1 MPEEE
6 KEKNAQEP
14 KVGVFVC
21 HCGGNISDVI
31 DVKRVTE
38 EVSKIPGVE
47 VARDYLFMCSDPG
60 QKLIADAIRNDGINR
75 VVVAACSPRLHELT
89 FRRKL
94 VDSGLNPYLLE
105 QANIREQASWVHKT
119 DPGGATAK
127 AVRLAAA
134 AVEKVKLMKPLDRIE
149 VESLP
154 YAAVIGGGVAGIRTA
169 LDLADKGSQV
179 FLIEKTPFL
188 GGNMPKLDRLFPT
201 EDVAKE
207 ILGRLLEELR
217 ANEKVNVHTL
227 TELTGTE
234 GYIGN
239 FKLQVRKTS
248 RGFKRALSD
257 EEYERVLEACPEE
270 VEDAFNEGLSRR
282 KAIYR
287 PYRQAYPEAPAID
300 WETCTGCGK
309 CRDMLGEQVVDLE
322 RRQEDLEIEA
332 GTVIVATGFRHYE
345 PYEGEYGYRESE
357 QVITLPQLIRLLDPE
372 GPTRG
377 ELSLDGRR
385 IRNIGFIHCVGS
397 RQQEGVNRPGKDGKL
412 NEHCSRVCCTATLQ
426 AAKEIKKRHPG
437 VRLFDFYQDIRTYG
451 RDHETVYYEEAS
463 RNGTLFFRYDPN
475 EPPSVDRNTD
485 GKGPPLTVKVRD
497 LLTMK
502 EEVEVD
508 LDLLVLATGMVP
520 PEIDEVIQPFKLP
533 VGSDRFLLE
542 IHPKLRPVE
551 SAIGGV
557 YLAGTAQAPM
567 DITETTA
574 AASAAGVKAAAILQ
588 GKRVELEP
596 YVAKVDEALC
606 EGVGACVE
614 ACHYKGAITLVD
626 REVDGR
632 KVKRAEVNFALC
644 KGCGACVAVC
654 PRRALDVNGFE
665 IRQFEAMMNAIAG
678 A

>member
-1 MPEEE
+1 MPEQE
-6 KEKNAQEP
+6 KEKKVQEA

-31 DVKRVTE
+31 DVEKVAE

-47 VARDYLFMCSDPG
+47 VAKDYLFMCSDPG
-60 QKLIADAIRNDGINR
+60 QKLIADAIRNGEINR

-127 AVRLAAA
+127 AIRLAAA
-134 AVEKVKLMKPLDRIE
+134 AVEKVKLMKPLDKIE
-149 VESLP
+149 VASLP

-201 EDVAKE
+201 EDMAKE
-207 ILGRLLEELR
+207 ILGRLLEALR
-217 ANEKVNVHTL
+217 ANEKVKVHTL

-239 FKLQVRKTS
+239 FKLKVRNTS

-257 EEYERVLEACPEE
+257 EEYERVVEACPEE

-309 CRDMLGEQVVDLE
+309 CQEILGDQVVDLE

-372 GPTRG
+372 GPTKG
-377 ELSLDGRR
+377 ELELNGRR
-385 IRNIGFIHCVGS
+385 VRNIGFIHCVGS
-397 RQQEGVNRPGKDGKL
+397 RQHEGVNRPGKDGKL
-412 NEHCSRVCCTATLQ
+412 NEYCSRICCTATLQ
-426 AAKEIKKRHPG
+426 AAKELKKRHPG
-437 VRLFDFYQDIRTYG
+437 VKLFDFYQDIRTYG

-463 RNGTLFFRYDPN
+463 RNEMLFFRYDPS
-475 EPPSVDRNTD
+475 ELPSVVRNTD
-485 GKGPPLTVKVRD
+485 GKGPPVTVKVKD

-520 PEIDEVIQPFKLP
+520 PDIDEVIQPFKLP

-574 AASAAGVKAAAILQ
+574 AAAAAGVKAAAILQ

-614 ACHYKGAITLVD
+614 ACHYKGAIYLVD

-644 KGCGACVAVC
+644 KGCGACVAAC
-654 PRRALDVNGFE
+654 PHRALDVNGFE
-665 IRQFEAMMNAIAG
+665 IKQFEAMVDAIVRT
-678 A
+678 